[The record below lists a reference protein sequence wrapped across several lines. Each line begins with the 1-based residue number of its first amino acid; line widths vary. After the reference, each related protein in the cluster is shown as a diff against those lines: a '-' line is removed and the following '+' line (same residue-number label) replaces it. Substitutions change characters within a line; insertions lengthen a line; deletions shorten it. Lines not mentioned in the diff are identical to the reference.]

1 MITSYH
7 FTVCWGLRWKLL
19 MGIILVWMLKCVVE
33 VSDVFVFRRQIL
45 DVAALLRQS
54 LLLMHLF
61 SQGYEIWNKIR
72 RNL

>member
-45 DVAALLRQS
+45 DVAVLLRQS